1 MLMYLTLVCVA
12 LAAGACA
19 RNVNEWDIQPKLTGE
34 EFSVLQE
41 ELNVLKELI
50 ETQGQEINELKTI
63 GLTGL
68 QLGPIA
74 FSAKLD
80 RTVSQIGIGQKLIF
94 NDVMTNVGNA
104 YNVHAGVFTCPR
116 AGLYLFSYFIGK
128 GRTGQA
134 WFRLMKNGIVINGA
148 VADSVSRFHDTQG
161 GNVAVLH
168 LKIRDSVYVESFHQ
182 NSAQVSGDNGFVTFS
197 GFLL

>member
-19 RNVNEWDIQPKLTGE
+19 RNVNEWDVQPKLTG
-34 EFSVLQE
+34 
-41 ELNVLKELI
+41 
-50 ETQGQEINELKTI
+50 
-63 GLTGL
+63 LTGGL

-80 RTVSQIGIGQKLIF
+80 HTVSHIGIGQKLIF
-94 NDVMTNVGNA
+94 NDVTTNAGSA

-128 GRTGQA
+128 GTTGQA

-148 VADSVSRFHDTQG
+148 VADSVSKYHDTQG
-161 GNVAVLH
+161 GNVAVLD
-168 LKIRDSVYVESFHQ
+168 LKIGDSVYVESFHQ
-182 NSAQVSGDNGFVTFS
+182 KSAQVYGDSGFVTFS
-197 GFLL
+197 GVLL